1 MRRRVGATAYRHE
14 VMQDLG
20 NAVLSEQLASFAK
33 MMHSMRKH
41 LVRIKLVC
49 VKEVSYK
56 QQDLAAGWLFI
67 WKSGIWK
74 SAARPRPAHQDFF
87 CSFRLGSFRF
97 DEERR
102 NKIATK
108 WVKRSWADCTINMAG
123 RDLR

>member
-1 MRRRVGATAYRHE
+1 MCDCLSARGHE
-14 VMQDLG
+14 DLG

-33 MMHSMRKH
+33 MMHSMREH

-56 QQDLAAGWLFI
+56 QQGLAAGWLFI

-102 NKIATK
+102 NEMGE
-108 WVKRSWADCTINMAG
+108 TILGGLHHQYG
-123 RDLR
+123 RM

>member
-14 VMQDLG
+14 VMQDLE

-33 MMHSMRKH
+33 MMHSMREH

-56 QQDLAAGWLFI
+56 QQDLTAGWLFI

-74 SAARPRPAHQDFF
+74 SAARPKPAHQEI
-87 CSFRLGSFRF
+87 SFLLQLSSWQFSFST
-97 DEERR
+97 R
-102 NKIATK
+102 NAATK
-108 WVKRSWADCTINMAG
+108 SQRNG
-123 RDLR
+123 